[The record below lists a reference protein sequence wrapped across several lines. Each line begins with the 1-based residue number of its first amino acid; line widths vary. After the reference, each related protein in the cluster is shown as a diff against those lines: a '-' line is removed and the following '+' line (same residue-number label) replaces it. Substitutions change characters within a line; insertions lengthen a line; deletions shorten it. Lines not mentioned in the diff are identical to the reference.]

1 MKNFI
6 SCAALR
12 GVMVY
17 AMEWHVAASLIAAV
31 VTFVALTFEIKRE
44 RRKQSLEIKE
54 DFRTLLGQLSE
65 RIDKIERKQAEDVAH
80 LHNRVSES
88 RNYERDLLARVSS
101 IDGNLIATSNIIKII
116 TEHMMAQ
123 TGAQGGATP

>member
-1 MKNFI
+1 M
-6 SCAALR
+6 
-12 GVMVY
+12 
-17 AMEWHVAASLIAAV
+17 
-31 VTFVALTFEIKRE
+31 
-44 RRKQSLEIKE
+44 
-54 DFRTLLGQLSE
+54 
-65 RIDKIERKQAEDVAH
+65 AH

>member
-1 MKNFI
+1 
-6 SCAALR
+6 
-12 GVMVY
+12 
-17 AMEWHVAASLIAAV
+17 MEWHVAASLIAAV